1 MEKGGG
7 NMSLLEQQI
16 KELQQRKQ
24 KADLF
29 KLMLEELQTNPKK
42 EQFAEVWDDVLAEMA
57 EFVSSRVQAIENGET
72 QKDENKP
79 AELTEDDKGLLLEL
93 ARRAKQRVNQPA
105 QNTGAFADETD
116 ITVPKAPAR
125 PQNNTAKQAKRMDM
139 LQFAQQHR
147 HLDRKR
153 VTVHTPQGDVGGV
166 VVGAIAPNL
175 IIKTDTGH
183 EVPVPPENITVE

>member
-1 MEKGGG
+1 
-7 NMSLLEQQI
+7 MSLLEQQI
-16 KELQQRKQ
+16 KELQQRKS

-29 KLMLEELQTNPKK
+29 KLILEEIQTNPKK
-42 EQFAEVWDDVLAEMA
+42 EQFAEVYEDVMAELA
-57 EFVSSRVQAIENGET
+57 EFVSSRVQAIENGEER
-72 QKDENKP
+72 QPAKQP
-79 AELTEDDKGLLLEL
+79 AELTEEDKDLLKAL
-93 ARRAKQRVNQPA
+93 ANRARERVSAPV

-116 ITVPKAPAR
+116 ITVPKTPQAR
-125 PQNNTAKQAKRMDM
+125 PNNVAKQAKRTDM

-153 VTVHTPQGDVGGV
+153 VTVHTPQGDVGGI

>member
-1 MEKGGG
+1 
-7 NMSLLEQQI
+7 MSLLEQQI
-16 KELQQRKQ
+16 KELQLRKS

-29 KLMLEELQTNPKK
+29 KLILEEIQTNPKK
-42 EQFAEVWDDVLAEMA
+42 EQFSEVYDDVMAELA
-57 EFVSSRVQAIENGET
+57 EFVSSRVQAIENGEA
-72 QKDENKP
+72 QKEQEKP
-79 AELTEDDKGLLLEL
+79 AELTEDDKSLLLAL
-93 ARRAKQRVNQPA
+93 ARRAKERVTQPA
-105 QNTGAFADETD
+105 SNAGAYADETD
-116 ITVPKAPAR
+116 ITVPKAPQPR
-125 PQNNTAKQAKRMDM
+125 PNNTAKQAKRTDM

-153 VTVHTPQGDVGGV
+153 VTVHTPQGDVGGI

>member
-1 MEKGGG
+1 
-7 NMSLLEQQI
+7 MSLLEQQI
-16 KELQQRKQ
+16 KELQQRKS

-29 KLMLEELQTNPKK
+29 KLILEEIQTNPKK
-42 EQFAEVWDDVLAEMA
+42 EQFAEVYEDVMAELA
-57 EFVSSRVQAIENGET
+57 EFVSGRVQAIENGEEK
-72 QKDENKP
+72 QPAKQP
-79 AELTEDDKGLLLEL
+79 AELTEEDKDLLKAL
-93 ARRAKQRVNQPA
+93 ANRARERVSAPV
-105 QNTGAFADETD
+105 QNTGAFADED
-116 ITVPKAPAR
+116 ITVPKN
-125 PQNNTAKQAKRMDM
+125 PQPRANNSQKQAKRQDM

-153 VTVHTPQGDVGGV
+153 VTVHTPQGDVGGI

>member
-1 MEKGGG
+1 MEESGG

-16 KELQQRKQ
+16 KELQLRKS

-29 KLMLEELQTNPKK
+29 KLVLEEIQTNPKK
-42 EQFAEVWDDVLAEMA
+42 EQFAEVYEDVMAELA
-57 EFVSSRVQAIENGET
+57 EFVSSRVAAIENGEERQPEKT
-72 QKDENKP
+72 P
-79 AELTEDDKGLLLEL
+79 AELTEDDKTLLLAL
-93 ARRAKQRVNQPA
+93 ARRAKERVAQPE
-105 QNTGAFADETD
+105 NNGGAFANED
-116 ITVPKAPAR
+116 ITIPKAPAR
-125 PQNNTAKQAKRMDM
+125 QQNPQKQAKRQDM

-153 VTVHTPQGDVGGV
+153 VTVHTPQGDVGGT

>member
-1 MEKGGG
+1 MEESGGS
-7 NMSLLEQQI
+7 MSLLEQQI
-16 KELQQRKQ
+16 KELQLRKS

-29 KLMLEELQTNPKK
+29 RLVLEEIQTNPKK
-42 EQFAEVWDDVLAEMA
+42 EQFSEVYEDVMAELA
-57 EFVSSRVQAIENGET
+57 EFVSGRVSAIENGEER
-72 QKDENKP
+72 QPEKAP
-79 AELTEDDKGLLLEL
+79 AELTEDDKSLLLAL
-93 ARRAKQRVNQPA
+93 ARRAKERVTQPE
-105 QNTGAFADETD
+105 NNGGAFTNED
-116 ITVPKAPAR
+116 ITIPKTPAR
-125 PQNNTAKQAKRMDM
+125 PQNNPQKQAKRQDM

-153 VTVHTPQGDVGGV
+153 VTVHPPQGDVGGI